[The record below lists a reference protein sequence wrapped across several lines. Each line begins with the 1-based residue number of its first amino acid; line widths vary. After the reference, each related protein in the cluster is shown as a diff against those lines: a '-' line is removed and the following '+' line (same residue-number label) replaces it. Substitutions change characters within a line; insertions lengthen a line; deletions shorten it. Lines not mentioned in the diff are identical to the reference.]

1 MVIATDRRYSLDD
14 YRSREASAEERH
26 EYRNGEIVPM
36 PGGSANHS
44 RIVGCLYVLLDR
56 LLMDSDCEVFNS
68 DLRLWIP
75 EVQRGTYPDVMV
87 TDGAPVFNQDGNGD
101 RTDEILNPVLIA
113 EVLSPSTE
121 AYDRGDKFDAYR
133 TLSTLCHYLLIYPHR
148 PHVEYYERIDDGC
161 WQLTVHKTL
170 EAQLKFRDLPVEI
183 FLSDLYRRTDFSQPY
198 ES

>member
-1 MVIATDRRYSLDD
+1 MVIATERRYSLDE

-44 RIVGCLYVLLDR
+44 RLAGCLYVLLDR

-87 TDGAPVFNQDGNGD
+87 TDGAPIFNDD
-101 RTDEILNPVLIA
+101 RADEILNPVLIA

-133 TLSTLCHYLLIYPHR
+133 TLPTLHHYLLIYPHR
-148 PHVEYYERIDDGC
+148 PHVEHYEKIEDGR
-161 WQLTVHKTL
+161 WQLTIHKTL
-170 EAQLKFRDLPVEI
+170 ESRVMIHKPAIEMPLAE
-183 FLSDLYRRTDFSQPY
+183 LYRRADFSRPY
-198 ES
+198 EA